1 MKMNITISDELY
13 DRLVD
18 YAEKNYF
25 NKSTLISFALTDY
38 LNQKQMISAISDM
51 SVSMR
56 RIADSGTIDE
66 QTKKDLERFET
77 LASMLSGK

>member
-1 MKMNITISDELY
+1 
-13 DRLVD
+13 
-18 YAEKNYF
+18 
-25 NKSTLISFALTDY
+25 
-38 LNQKQMISAISDM
+38 M